1 MALVEELNKQ
11 GNKLFRYRSK
21 LPIPFAIIGMMV
33 HTYDIIYQNKAVY
46 SFNFELF
53 CLSVG
58 LVGLIIRSITLAYTP
73 RGTSGR
79 NTDGQV
85 ADELNTKGMY
95 SLMRNPLYL
104 GNFFMWFAII
114 LYINNHWFSLV
125 YILSFWIYYERIIF
139 AEENFLRK
147 KYGDTYINW
156 TMNTPIFLPR
166 LRGWVKPD
174 LEFSIKNILK
184 REYSGFFALFFTL
197 SLFNLAENF
206 VRTNTWVLSDFWLKA
221 LVISGFI
228 TLILKL
234 LKKNTTVLN
243 VKGR

>member
-1 MALVEELNKQ
+1 MALVEELSEQ
-11 GNKLFRYRSK
+11 GNKLFRYRSN
-21 LPIPFAIIGMMV
+21 LPIPFAFIGMII
-33 HTYDIIYQNKAVY
+33 HIYDITYLNKVAY
-46 SFNFELF
+46 SLNFELF

-58 LVGLIIRSITLAYTP
+58 LLGLVIRSITLAYTP

-85 ADELNTKGMY
+85 ADKLNTKGMY

-147 KYGDTYINW
+147 KYGDTYVNW
-156 TMNTPIFLPR
+156 TINTPIFLPR

-174 LEFSIKNILK
+174 LEFSLKNILK

-197 SLFNLAENF
+197 SLFNLAENV
-206 VRTNTWVLSDFWLKA
+206 VRTNTWVLNDFWLKA
-221 LVISGFI
+221 LVISGSI
-228 TLILKL
+228 TLILKF
-234 LKKNTTVLN
+234 LKKYTTVLN